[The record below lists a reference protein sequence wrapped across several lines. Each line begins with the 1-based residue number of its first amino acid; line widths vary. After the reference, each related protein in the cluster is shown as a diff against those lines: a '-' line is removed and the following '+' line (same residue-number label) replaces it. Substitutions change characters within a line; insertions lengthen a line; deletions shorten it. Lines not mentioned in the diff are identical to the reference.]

1 MIDKLKQLFTE
12 TFVQLTSFSV
22 TNYRSISGAHSVDV
36 SELTVLIGKNN
47 EGKSNILRALDAAM
61 ALLRSH
67 SSREPRF
74 RRHNFPHDYKW
85 KRDFPI
91 QLQSRKGSKETTFRL
106 EFSLTQPEIAE
117 FREEIGVSLN
127 GLLPLEVVIGQ
138 AEEPE
143 FRVVKTGR
151 GTKTLTQK
159 SSQVARFVARRI
171 YFNYIPAIRT
181 DRQTTELISEMLS
194 NELRSLE
201 ENPAYVAALQA
212 ISTIQKPVLDSIAAR
227 VEGPLKEFLPS
238 IKSVS
243 LEISDDERRFS
254 LRRSVRVVVD
264 DGTPTSIEFKGDGV
278 KSLAALGLLKNSNRS
293 ASGGAS
299 IIAIEEPES
308 HLHPGAI
315 HQVNDII
322 RSLTGQTQV
331 LITTH
336 NPLFVDRENVSAN
349 IIVSD
354 GGAKPAKTVKAI
366 RDILGI
372 KASDNLMHANFALV
386 VEGQEDVIA
395 MKALI
400 QQRSQKLATALKSNL
415 LVVEPI
421 GGAGNLSYKLSL
433 LRNALCTTQ
442 VLLDHDQAG
451 RDAFDK
457 AQADGLCSLADTTFT
472 MCQGC
477 TDSEFEDTI
486 SVNVYKDRISTD
498 YDINLDNP
506 AFRGNEKWSTRIK
519 RVFTAHGKPCTDTT
533 LGKIKNLVAQC
544 VHEDPEHAL
553 HLHKSDSIVAAI
565 AALENRVKS

>member
-1 MIDKLKQLFTE
+1 M
-12 TFVQLTSFSV
+12 QLTSFSV
-22 TNYRSISGAHSVDV
+22 TNYRSITGAHSLSL

-47 EGKSNILRALDAAM
+47 EGKSNLLRALDAAM
-61 ALLRSH
+61 ALLRTH
-67 SSREPRF
+67 AVRENRL
-74 RRHNFPHDYKW
+74 RRNLYPHDYRW

-91 QLQSRKGSKETTFRL
+91 QLQSRKGSKDTTFRL
-106 EFSLTQPEIAE
+106 EFSLTPPEVAE
-117 FREEIGVSLN
+117 FRQEIGVALN

-138 AEEPE
+138 TEEPE

-159 SSQVARFVARRI
+159 SAQVARFVARRI
-171 YFNYIPAIRT
+171 HFNYIPAIRT
-181 DRQTTELISEMLS
+181 DRETTELIREMLA

-201 ENPAYVAALQA
+201 DNPEYVAALQA
-212 ISTIQKPVLDSIAAR
+212 ISTIQQPALDAIAAR

-254 LRRSVRVVVD
+254 LRRSVSVVVD

-278 KSLAALGLLKNSNRS
+278 KSLAALGLLKNSNRGS
-293 ASGGAS
+293 SGGAS

-322 RSLTGQTQV
+322 RSLAGQTQV

-336 NPLFVDRENVSAN
+336 NPLFVDRSNVAAN

-354 GGAKPAKTVKAI
+354 GGAKPAKSVKAI
-366 RDILGI
+366 RDTLGI

-400 QQRSQKLATALKSNL
+400 SKRSEKLAAALKANL
-415 LVVEPI
+415 LVIEPI

-442 VLLDHDQAG
+442 VLLDHDKAG
-451 RDAFDK
+451 RDAFDR
-457 AQADGLCSLADTTFT
+457 ASADGLCSLADTSFT
-472 MCQGC
+472 ICQGC
-477 TDSEFEDTI
+477 QDSEFEDTI
-486 SVNVYKDRISTD
+486 SVDLYKDRIRAE
-498 YDINLDNP
+498 YAVNLDIP
-506 AFRGNEKWSTRIK
+506 LFRGNDKWSARIK
-519 RVFTAHGKPCTDTT
+519 RVFQVHGKPCTDSI
-533 LGKIKNLVAQC
+533 LSSIKYLVAQRIQ
-544 VHEDPEHAL
+544 EDPDHAL
-553 HLHKSDSIVAAI
+553 HPNRSESIVAAI
-565 AALENRVKS
+565 AALENTVRS

>member
-1 MIDKLKQLFTE
+1 M
-12 TFVQLTSFSV
+12 QLTSFSV
-22 TNYRSISGAHSVDV
+22 TNYRSITGAHSLSL

-47 EGKSNILRALDAAM
+47 EGKSNLLRALDAAM
-61 ALLRSH
+61 ALLRTH
-67 SSREPRF
+67 AVRENRL
-74 RRHNFPHDYKW
+74 RRNFYPHDYRW

-91 QLQSRKGSKETTFRL
+91 QLQSRKGSKDTTFRL
-106 EFSLTQPEIAE
+106 EFSLTQPEVAE
-117 FREEIGVSLN
+117 FRQEIGVTLN
-127 GLLPLEVVIGQ
+127 GLLPLEVVVGQ
-138 AEEPE
+138 TEEPD

-159 SSQVARFVARRI
+159 SAQVAKFVARRI
-171 YFNYIPAIRT
+171 HFNYIPAIRT
-181 DRQTTELISEMLS
+181 DRETTELIREMLA

-201 ENPAYVAALQA
+201 DNTEYVAALQA
-212 ISTIQKPVLDSIAAR
+212 ISIIQQPALDAIAAR

-254 LRRSVRVVVD
+254 LRRSVSVVVD

-278 KSLAALGLLKNSNRS
+278 KSLAALGLLKNSNRGS
-293 ASGGAS
+293 SGGAS

-322 RSLTGQTQV
+322 RSLAGQTQV

-336 NPLFVDRENVSAN
+336 NPLFVDRSNVAAN

-354 GGAKPAKTVKAI
+354 GGAKPAKSIKSI
-366 RDILGI
+366 RDVLGI

-400 QQRSQKLATALKSNL
+400 SKRSEKLAAALKANL
-415 LVVEPI
+415 LVIEPI

-442 VLLDHDQAG
+442 VLLDHDKAG
-451 RDAFDK
+451 RDAFDR
-457 AQADGLCSLADTTFT
+457 ASADGFCSLADTNFT
-472 MCQGC
+472 ICQGC
-477 TDSEFEDTI
+477 QDSEFEDTI
-486 SVNVYKDRISTD
+486 SVDLYKDRIRTE
-498 YDINLDNP
+498 YAVNLDIP
-506 AFRGNEKWSTRIK
+506 LFRGNDKWSTRIK
-519 RVFTAHGKPCTDTT
+519 RVFQAHGKPCTDSI
-533 LGKIKNLVAQC
+533 LASIKNLVAQRIQ
-544 VHEDPEHAL
+544 EDPGHAL
-553 HLHKSDSIVAAI
+553 HPNRSESIVAAI
-565 AALENRVKS
+565 AALESTVKS

>member
-1 MIDKLKQLFTE
+1 M
-12 TFVQLTSFSV
+12 QLTSFSV
-22 TNYRSISGAHSVDV
+22 TNYRSITGAHSVAV
-36 SELTVLIGKNN
+36 SDLTVLIGKNN
-47 EGKSNILRALDAAM
+47 EGKSNLLRALDAAM
-61 ALLRSH
+61 ALLRAH
-67 SSREPRF
+67 SNREPSF
-74 RRHNFPHDYKW
+74 RRHYFSHDYRW

-91 QLQSRKGSKETTFRL
+91 QLQARKGSKETIFRL

-117 FREEIGVSLN
+117 FRKEIGVSLN

-138 AEEPE
+138 TEEPE

-159 SSQVARFVARRI
+159 SAQVARFVARRI

-181 DRQTTELISEMLS
+181 DRETTELIREMLS

-201 ENPAYVAALQA
+201 DNQEYVAALQA
-212 ISTIQKPVLDSIAAR
+212 ISTIQKPVLDAIASR

-254 LRRSVRVVVD
+254 LRRSVSVVVD

-278 KSLAALGLLKNSNRS
+278 KSLAALGLLKNSNRNS
-293 ASGGAS
+293 SGGAS

-315 HQVNDII
+315 HQVNEII
-322 RSLTGQTQV
+322 RSLAGQTQV

-336 NPLFVDRENVSAN
+336 NPLFVDRSNVSAN

-354 GGAKPAKTVKAI
+354 GGAKPARSVKAI

-395 MKALI
+395 MKALV
-400 QQRSQKLATALKSNL
+400 QHRSQKLAAAIKANV
-415 LVVEPI
+415 LVIEPI

-451 RDAFDK
+451 RDAFEK
-457 AQADGLCSLADTTFT
+457 ASADGFCSLADTNFT
-472 MCQGC
+472 ICQGC
-477 TDSEFEDTI
+477 QDSEFEDTI
-486 SVNVYKDRISTD
+486 SVGLYRDRIFAD
-498 YDINLDNP
+498 FGVDLDIPL
-506 AFRGNEKWSTRIK
+506 FRGNEKWSTRIK
-519 RVFTAHGKPCTDTT
+519 RVFTAHGKPCTEAT
-533 LGKIKNLVAQC
+533 LGKIKYLVAQC
-544 VHEDPEHAL
+544 IHEDPEHAL
-553 HLHKSDSIVAAI
+553 HQNRSNSIVAAI
-565 AALENRVKS
+565 SALESRVKS

>member
-1 MIDKLKQLFTE
+1 M
-12 TFVQLTSFSV
+12 QLTSFSV
-22 TNYRSISGAHSVDV
+22 TNYRSITGAHSLSL

-47 EGKSNILRALDAAM
+47 EGKSNLLRALDAAM
-61 ALLRSH
+61 ALLRTH
-67 SSREPRF
+67 AVRENRL
-74 RRHNFPHDYKW
+74 RRNFYPHDYRW

-91 QLQSRKGSKETTFRL
+91 QLQSRKGSKDTTFRL
-106 EFSLTQPEIAE
+106 EFSLTQPEVAE
-117 FREEIGVSLN
+117 FRQEIGVTLN
-127 GLLPLEVVIGQ
+127 GLLPLEVVVGQ
-138 AEEPE
+138 TEEPD

-159 SSQVARFVARRI
+159 SAQVAKFVARRI
-171 YFNYIPAIRT
+171 HFNYIPAIRT
-181 DRQTTELISEMLS
+181 DRETTELIREMLA

-201 ENPAYVAALQA
+201 DNPEYVAALQA
-212 ISTIQKPVLDSIAAR
+212 ISIIQQPALDAIAAR

-254 LRRSVRVVVD
+254 LRRSVSVVVD

-278 KSLAALGLLKNSNRS
+278 KSLAALGLLKNSNRGS
-293 ASGGAS
+293 SGGAS

-322 RSLTGQTQV
+322 RSLAGQTQV

-336 NPLFVDRENVSAN
+336 NPLFVDRSNVAAN

-354 GGAKPAKTVKAI
+354 GGAKPAKSIKSI
-366 RDILGI
+366 RDVLGI

-400 QQRSQKLATALKSNL
+400 SKRSEKLAAALKANL
-415 LVVEPI
+415 LVIEPI

-442 VLLDHDQAG
+442 VLLDHDKAG
-451 RDAFDK
+451 RDAFDR
-457 AQADGLCSLADTTFT
+457 ASADGFCSLADTNFT
-472 MCQGC
+472 ICQGC
-477 TDSEFEDTI
+477 QDSEFEDTI
-486 SVNVYKDRISTD
+486 SVDLYKDRIRTE
-498 YDINLDNP
+498 YAVNLDIP
-506 AFRGNEKWSTRIK
+506 LFRGNDKWSTRIK
-519 RVFTAHGKPCTDTT
+519 RVFQAHGKPCTDSI
-533 LGKIKNLVAQC
+533 LASIKNLVAQRIQ
-544 VHEDPEHAL
+544 EDPGHAL
-553 HLHKSDSIVAAI
+553 HPNRSESIVAAI
-565 AALENRVKS
+565 AALESTVKS

>member
-1 MIDKLKQLFTE
+1 M
-12 TFVQLTSFSV
+12 QLTSFSV
-22 TNYRSISGAHSVDV
+22 TNYRSITGAHSLSL

-47 EGKSNILRALDAAM
+47 EGKSNLLRALDAAM
-61 ALLRSH
+61 ALLRTH
-67 SSREPRF
+67 SLRENRL
-74 RRHNFPHDYKW
+74 RRNFYSHDYRW

-91 QLQSRKGSKETTFRL
+91 QLQSRKGSKDTTFRL
-106 EFSLTQPEIAE
+106 EFSLTQPEVAE
-117 FREEIGVSLN
+117 FRQEIGVTLN

-138 AEEPE
+138 SEEPE

-159 SSQVARFVARRI
+159 SAQVAKFVARRI
-171 YFNYIPAIRT
+171 HFNYIPAIRT
-181 DRQTTELISEMLS
+181 DRETTELIREMLA

-201 ENPAYVAALQA
+201 DNPEYVAALQA
-212 ISTIQKPVLDSIAAR
+212 ISTIQQPALDAIAAR

-254 LRRSVRVVVD
+254 LRRSVSVVVD

-278 KSLAALGLLKNSNRS
+278 KSLAALGLLKNSNRGS
-293 ASGGAS
+293 SGGAS

-322 RSLTGQTQV
+322 RSLAGQTQV

-336 NPLFVDRENVSAN
+336 NPLFVDRSNVAAN

-354 GGAKPAKTVKAI
+354 GGAKPAKSVKAI
-366 RDILGI
+366 RDVLGI

-400 QQRSQKLATALKSNL
+400 SKRSEKLAAALKANL
-415 LVVEPI
+415 LVIEPI

-442 VLLDHDQAG
+442 VLLDHDKAG
-451 RDAFDK
+451 RDAFDR
-457 AQADGLCSLADTTFT
+457 ASADGFCSLADTNFT
-472 MCQGC
+472 ICQGC
-477 TDSEFEDTI
+477 QDSEFEDTI
-486 SVNVYKDRISTD
+486 SVDLYKDRIRTE
-498 YDINLDNP
+498 YAVNLDIP
-506 AFRGNEKWSTRIK
+506 LFRGNDKWSARIK
-519 RVFTAHGKPCTDTT
+519 RAFQAHGKPCTDST
-533 LGKIKNLVAQC
+533 LASIKYLVAQR
-544 VHEDPEHAL
+544 VQEDPDHAL
-553 HLHKSDSIVAAI
+553 HPNKSESVVAAI
-565 AALENRVKS
+565 AALENMVKS

>member
-1 MIDKLKQLFTE
+1 M
-12 TFVQLTSFSV
+12 QLTSFSV
-22 TNYRSISGAHSVDV
+22 TNYRSITGAHSLSL

-47 EGKSNILRALDAAM
+47 EGKSNLLRALDAAM
-61 ALLRSH
+61 ALLRTH
-67 SSREPRF
+67 SLRENRL
-74 RRHNFPHDYKW
+74 RRNFYPHDYRW

-91 QLQSRKGSKETTFRL
+91 QLQSRKGSKDTTFRL
-106 EFSLTQPEIAE
+106 EFSLTQPEVAE
-117 FREEIGVSLN
+117 FRQEIGVTLN

-138 AEEPE
+138 SEEPE

-159 SSQVARFVARRI
+159 SAQVAKFVARRI
-171 YFNYIPAIRT
+171 HFNYIPAIRT
-181 DRQTTELISEMLS
+181 DRETTELIREMLA

-201 ENPAYVAALQA
+201 DNPEYVAALQA
-212 ISTIQKPVLDSIAAR
+212 ISTIQQPALDAIAAR

-254 LRRSVRVVVD
+254 LRRSVSVVVD

-278 KSLAALGLLKNSNRS
+278 KSLAALGLLKNSNRGS
-293 ASGGAS
+293 SGGAS

-322 RSLTGQTQV
+322 RSLAGQTQV

-336 NPLFVDRENVSAN
+336 NPLFVDRSNVAAN

-354 GGAKPAKTVKAI
+354 GGAKPAKSVKAI
-366 RDILGI
+366 RDVLGI

-400 QQRSQKLATALKSNL
+400 SKRSEKLAAALKANL
-415 LVVEPI
+415 LVIEPI

-442 VLLDHDQAG
+442 VLLDHDKAG
-451 RDAFDK
+451 RDAFDR
-457 AQADGLCSLADTTFT
+457 ASADGFCSLADTNFT
-472 MCQGC
+472 ICQGC
-477 TDSEFEDTI
+477 QDSEFEDTI
-486 SVNVYKDRISTD
+486 SVDLYKDRIRTE
-498 YDINLDNP
+498 YAVNLDIP
-506 AFRGNEKWSTRIK
+506 LFRGNDKWSARIK
-519 RVFTAHGKPCTDTT
+519 RAFQAHGKPCTDST
-533 LGKIKNLVAQC
+533 LASIKYLVAQR
-544 VHEDPEHAL
+544 VQEDPDHAL
-553 HLHKSDSIVAAI
+553 HPNKSESVVAAI
-565 AALENRVKS
+565 AALEDMVKS

>member
-1 MIDKLKQLFTE
+1 M
-12 TFVQLTSFSV
+12 QLTSFSV
-22 TNYRSISGAHSVDV
+22 TNYRSITGAHSLSL

-61 ALLRSH
+61 ALLRMH

-74 RRHNFPHDYKW
+74 RRHYFQHDYKW

-91 QLQSRKGSKETTFRL
+91 QRQYRKGPKEATFRL
-106 EFSLTQPEIAE
+106 DFLLTQPEIDE
-117 FREEIGVSLN
+117 FRQEIGVSLN
-127 GLLPLEVVIGQ
+127 GQLPLEVVIGQ
-138 AEEPE
+138 TEEPE

-159 SSQVARFVARRI
+159 SAQVARFVARRVH
-171 YFNYIPAIRT
+171 FNYIPAIRT
-181 DRQTTELISEMLS
+181 DRETTELIREMLA

-201 ENPAYVAALQA
+201 DNPAYVAALQA
-212 ISTIQKPVLDSIAAR
+212 ISTIQQPALDAIAAR

-243 LEISDDERRFS
+243 LEISEDERRFS
-254 LRRSVRVVVD
+254 LRRSVSVVVD

-278 KSLAALGLLKNSNRS
+278 KSLAALGLLKNSNRGS
-293 ASGGAS
+293 SGGAS

-315 HQVNDII
+315 HQVHEII
-322 RSLTGQTQV
+322 RSLAGQTQV

-336 NPLFVDRENVSAN
+336 NPLFVDRSNVSAN

-354 GGAKPAKTVKAI
+354 GGAKPAKSIKAI

-395 MKALI
+395 MKAI
-400 QQRSQKLATALKSNL
+400 INNRSPKLAAALKANV
-415 LVVEPI
+415 LVIEPI

-451 RDAFDK
+451 RDAFER
-457 AQADGLCSLADTTFT
+457 ASADGYCSLADTSFT
-472 MCQGC
+472 ICQGC
-477 TDSEFEDTI
+477 QDSEFEDTI
-486 SVNVYKDRISTD
+486 SVDLYKERIKAD
-498 YDINLDNP
+498 YAVNLEIP
-506 AFRGNEKWSTRIK
+506 RFRGNEKWSTRIK
-519 RVFTAHGKPCTDTT
+519 RVFAAHGKPMY
-533 LGKIKNLVAQC
+533 
-544 VHEDPEHAL
+544 
-553 HLHKSDSIVAAI
+553 
-565 AALENRVKS
+565 

>member
-1 MIDKLKQLFTE
+1 MQLI
-12 TFVQLTSFSV
+12 SFSV
-22 TNYRSISGAHSVDV
+22 TNYRSITGAHSVNV
-36 SELTVLIGKNN
+36 SDLTVLIGKNN
-47 EGKSNILRALDAAM
+47 EGKSNLLRALDAAM
-61 ALLRSH
+61 ALLRTH
-67 SSREPRF
+67 SNRESRF
-74 RRHNFPHDYKW
+74 RRYTSPHEYKW

-91 QLQSRKGSKETTFRL
+91 QLQSRKGSKETIFRL
-106 EFSLTQPEIAE
+106 EFSLNQPEIEE
-117 FREEIGVSLN
+117 FRQEIGVSLN

-138 AEEPE
+138 TEEAA

-159 SSQVARFVARRI
+159 SAQVARFVARRI

-181 DRQTTELISEMLS
+181 DRETTELIREMLS
-194 NELRSLE
+194 NELRTLE
-201 ENPAYVAALQA
+201 DNPDYMAALQA
-212 ISTIQKPVLDSIAAR
+212 ISTIQKPVLDAIAAR

-254 LRRSVRVVVD
+254 LRRSVSVVVD

-293 ASGGAS
+293 SSGGAS

-315 HQVNDII
+315 HQVNEII
-322 RSLTGQTQV
+322 RSLAGQTQV

-336 NPLFVDRENVSAN
+336 NPLFVDRSSVSAN

-354 GGAKPAKTVKAI
+354 GGARPAKSVKAI

-386 VEGQEDVIA
+386 VEGQEDVVA
-395 MKALI
+395 MRALI
-400 QQRSQKLATALKSNL
+400 QYRSQKLAAALKAHI
-415 LVVEPI
+415 LVIEPI

-442 VLLDHDQAG
+442 VLLDHDKAG
-451 RDAFDK
+451 REAYEK
-457 AQADGLCSLADTTFT
+457 ASEDGLCSLADTNFT
-472 MCQGC
+472 ICQGC
-477 TDSEFEDTI
+477 QDSEFEDTI
-486 SVNVYKDRISTD
+486 SVDLYKERIRVE
-498 YDINLDNP
+498 YGVNLDIP
-506 AFRGNEKWSTRIK
+506 LFRGNEKWSSRIK
-519 RVFTAHGKPCTDTT
+519 KVFTAHGKPCTDAM
-533 LGKIKNLVAQC
+533 LAKIKYLVAERI
-544 VHEDPEHAL
+544 HEDPEHAL
-553 HLHKSDSIVAAI
+553 HPHRSDSIVAAI
-565 AALENRVKS
+565 DALESRVKG

>member
-1 MIDKLKQLFTE
+1 M
-12 TFVQLTSFSV
+12 QLTSFSV
-22 TNYRSISGAHSVDV
+22 TNYRSITSAHSVNV

-47 EGKSNILRALDAAM
+47 EGKSNLLRALDAAM
-61 ALLRSH
+61 ALLRAH
-67 SSREPRF
+67 SSRDSRL
-74 RRHNFPHDYKW
+74 RRQYLAHDYKW

-91 QLQSRKGSKETTFRL
+91 QLQLRKGSKETTFRL
-106 EFSLTQPEIAE
+106 DFLLTQPEIDE
-117 FREEIGVSLN
+117 FRQEIGVNLN

-159 SSQVARFVARRI
+159 SANVARFVARRI
-171 YFNYIPAIRT
+171 HFNYIPAIRT
-181 DRQTTELISEMLS
+181 DRETTELIREMLS
-194 NELRSLE
+194 NELRGLE
-201 ENPAYVAALQA
+201 DNPEYVAALQA
-212 ISTIQKPVLDSIAAR
+212 ISTIQQPVLDAIAAR

-243 LEISDDERRFS
+243 LEISEDERRFS
-254 LRRSVRVVVD
+254 LRRSVSVVVD

-278 KSLAALGLLKNSNRS
+278 KSLAALGLLKNSNRGS
-293 ASGGAS
+293 SGGAS

-322 RSLTGQTQV
+322 RSLAGQTQV

-336 NPLFVDRENVSAN
+336 NPLFVDRSNISAN

-354 GGAKPAKTVKAI
+354 GGAKPAKSVKAI

-372 KASDNLMHANFALV
+372 KASDNLMHANYALV

-395 MKALI
+395 IKSLI
-400 QQRSQKLATALKSNL
+400 GSLSPKLAAALRSNV
-415 LVVEPI
+415 LVIEPI

-433 LRNALCTTQ
+433 LRNALCTTH

-451 RDAFDK
+451 RDAFDR
-457 AQADGLCSLADTTFT
+457 ASGDGFCSLADTTFT
-472 MCQGC
+472 ICQGC
-477 TDSEFEDTI
+477 QDSEFEDTI
-486 SVNVYKDRISTD
+486 SVDLYKDRIRTE
-498 YDINLDNP
+498 YGVNLEIP
-506 AFRGNEKWSTRIK
+506 LFRGNEKWSSRIK
-519 RVFTAHGKPCTDTT
+519 KVFVAHGKPCTDSI
-533 LGKIKNLVAQC
+533 LSKIKRSVAECIQN
-544 VHEDPEHAL
+544 DPANAL
-553 HLHKSDSIVAAI
+553 HPNRSSSIVAVI
-565 AALENRVKS
+565 HALENTVRT

>member
-1 MIDKLKQLFTE
+1 M
-12 TFVQLTSFSV
+12 QLTSFSV
-22 TNYRSISGAHSVDV
+22 TNYRSITGAPSLNV

-47 EGKSNILRALDAAM
+47 EGKSNLLRALDAAM
-61 ALLRSH
+61 ALLRTH
-67 SSREPRF
+67 SSREPRL
-74 RRHNFPHDYKW
+74 RRHYFPHDYKW

-91 QLQSRKGSKETTFRL
+91 QLQTRRGSKETIFRL
-106 EFSLTQPEIAE
+106 EFSLTPHEIAE
-117 FREEIGVSLN
+117 FREEIGVNLN

-138 AEEPE
+138 TEEPE

-159 SSQVARFVARRI
+159 SAQVARFVARRI
-171 YFNYIPAIRT
+171 HFNYIPAVRT
-181 DRQTTELISEMLS
+181 DRETIELIREMLA
-194 NELRSLE
+194 NELRGLE
-201 ENPAYVAALQA
+201 DNPDYVAALQA
-212 ISTIQKPVLDSIAAR
+212 ISAIQQPVLDAIAAR

-238 IKSVS
+238 IQSVS
-243 LEISDDERRFS
+243 VEISEDERRFS
-254 LRRSVRVVVD
+254 LRRSVSVVID

-278 KSLAALGLLKNSNRS
+278 KSLAALGLLKNSNRGS
-293 ASGGAS
+293 SGGAS

-322 RSLTGQTQV
+322 RSLAGQTQV

-336 NPLFVDRENVSAN
+336 NPLFVDRSNLAAN

-354 GGAKPAKTVKAI
+354 GGAKPAKSVKAI

-400 QQRSQKLATALKSNL
+400 SNRSPTLAAALKSNV
-415 LVVEPI
+415 LVIEPV

-451 RDAFDK
+451 RDAFSR
-457 AQADGLCSLADTTFT
+457 ASGDGLCSLADTTFT
-472 MCQGC
+472 ICQGC
-477 TDSEFEDTI
+477 QDSEFEDTI
-486 SVNVYKDRISTD
+486 SVDLYKERIRVE
-498 YDINLDNP
+498 YGVNLDIP
-506 AFRGNEKWSTRIK
+506 LFRGNEKWSARIK
-519 RVFTAHGKPCTDTT
+519 RTFTAHGKPCTDST
-533 LGKIKNLVAQC
+533 LAKIKYLVAQC
-544 VHEDPEHAL
+544 VQGDPENAL
-553 HLHKSDSIVAAI
+553 HPRRSDSVVAAI
-565 AALENRVKS
+565 NALEAIVKS